1 MNLGKLFNFK
11 YLKQNIKKSKGL
23 ITLLILVIP
32 VITALILIGN
42 NASDYAN
49 PTLSVIVSIANFFGM
64 YGIPVILSFLL
75 YGYVYKK
82 NSVDFVN
89 SMPLT
94 RSTIFVT
101 NFIGGLI
108 LILIIQ
114 VLTAL
119 VSILGTI
126 FLSKIFIAPQ
136 MILDIFIVMLLAY
149 IFVYSATTI
158 AMTIS
163 GNFLTQIVVTMLI
176 VFLIPFTFTVGF
188 AGIQK
193 TVDIELAN
201 RQTAINNYSIT
212 HYTLPSFFFTDMLG
226 IGSFSFYDTTRN
238 IKMLILSVIY
248 FAIGLY
254 LFNKRKMENVEASFS
269 KTWVHL
275 VVKGITLLPMVFAI
289 QLIDLRGAFYWIAV
303 ALVFIYYCL
312 YDFITNRKVSIKF
325 TLPCFIV
332 SFAVL
337 FGLYN
342 GMQRIGIKLYKTSI
356 SVSDIQEISIETVDY
371 YRMSSVSDWLSS
383 NRKMNTNIS
392 ISDKD
397 LINKILENIVDV
409 KNRNYPEY
417 YYPTNTEMI
426 YLKMKTKNKEFYTTT
441 AIELETYKEVIDYL
455 IGNQKNLEKYDGLY
469 EIGKDAYIISNEVLL
484 SKEDTKKLIELY
496 NNTDIK
502 KILEKEN
509 EFGFYF
515 GNQRKYMP
523 QPSFTVYYYK
533 NHYLH
538 QVNINPFLSQEI
550 FDKMLEVAQ
559 KRTKDIIDIYD
570 SAKDNYIDVYVNDK
584 RKNQYVVQE
593 DFSNGSLM
601 TNKGIIEYVKQH
613 LNEKIDMND
622 TFYVISLYLNY
633 PNQATIYLKET
644 DELNFILD
652 RDTYNE
658 NTFYIDKD
666 KYETHLDD
674 LEYKINYTTD
684 YVQ

>member
-23 ITLLILVIP
+23 ITFLILIIP
-32 VITALILIGN
+32 IITSLILIGSN
-42 NASDYAN
+42 SSEYVS
-49 PTLSVIVSIANFFGM
+49 PTYQTTITIANILGM

-119 VSILGTI
+119 VSILGTV
-126 FLSKIFIAPQ
+126 FLSKIIIAPQ

-201 RQTAINNYSIT
+201 RQTAINDYSLKN
-212 HYTLPSFFFTDMLG
+212 YTLPSFFFTDLFG
-226 IGSFSFYDTTRN
+226 TGDSSFYDVGRN
-238 IKMLILSVIY
+238 VKMLAISVVY

-254 LFNKRKMENVEASFS
+254 LFNKRKMENVGVSFS

-275 VVKGITLLPMVFAI
+275 VVKGITLLPMVFAL
-289 QLIDLRGAFYWIAV
+289 QLLDLRGAFFWIAV

-337 FGLYN
+337 FGLYS
-342 GMQRIGIKLYKTSI
+342 GMQWIGIKLYQTSI

-371 YRMSSVSDWLSS
+371 SRMSSISDWLSS

-392 ISDKD
+392 ITDKD
-397 LINKILENIVDV
+397 MINKICENIVDV
-409 KNRNYPEY
+409 KHRNYTEY
-417 YYPTNTEMI
+417 YYPTSSAMI
-426 YLKMKTKNKEFYTTT
+426 YLKVKTNNKEFYATT
-441 AIELETYKEVIDYL
+441 AIEYETYREAIDYIL
-455 IGNQKNLEKYDGLY
+455 SKQENLDKYDKIY
-469 EIGKDAYIISNEVLL
+469 EIGKDAYIIANETFV
-484 SKEDTKKLIELY
+484 SKEDAKQLIDLY
-496 NNTDIK
+496 NRTDIK
-502 KILEKEN
+502 QILDNEN
-509 EFGFYF
+509 ELSFYA
-515 GNQRKYMP
+515 GNQRKYVP
-523 QPSFTVYYYK
+523 NPRFTVYYYK
-533 NHYLH
+533 NHNLL
-538 QVNINPFLSQEI
+538 QVVINPFLSQEI
-550 FDKMLEVAQ
+550 FDKELEISQ
-559 KRTKDIIDIYD
+559 KRIKDIIDIYD
-570 SAKDNYIDVYVNDK
+570 LEKDVYINAYVNEK
-584 RKNQYVVQE
+584 MENQSEVAIEAYRY
-593 DFSNGSLM
+593 GSM
-601 TNKGIIEYVKQH
+601 ITSKGLIEYVRNH
-613 LNEKIDMND
+613 LNEKFDMNEK
-622 TFYVISLYLNY
+622 FYIVSLNANY

-644 DELNFILD
+644 DELNYILD
-652 RDTYNE
+652 RDA
-658 NTFYIDKD
+658 
-666 KYETHLDD
+666 
-674 LEYKINYTTD
+674 YKD